1 MMKNICR
8 SVALLVLS
16 LIGCWACDNDVLS
29 EYSHYPA
36 FFRYPNVNTTPELRA
51 ALNSPGE
58 FCKITFPNPYYLFT
72 NAHGH
77 STQVNRTSLDAYGK
91 PIFISGFLVG
101 TPAVPDNNGNFYQVA
116 YDLVCPN
123 CFYESSIQRAL
134 DFSGT
139 DAMICSRCGRVYNLN
154 NHGLVESQEGKP
166 LEKYHMTYAQNQ
178 GILII
183 QN

>member
-1 MMKNICR
+1 MKKIFRGTVFLCF
-8 SVALLVLS
+8 LLM
-16 LIGCWACDNDVLS
+16 GCWACDNDVLS
-29 EYSHYPA
+29 EYSRNPA

-77 STQVNRTSLDAYGK
+77 STQVNRTSLEAYGK
-91 PIFISGFLVG
+91 PVFISGFLVG
-101 TPAVPDNNGNFYQVA
+101 TPAVPNSSSNFYQVA

-134 DFSGT
+134 DFSGV
-139 DAMICSRCGRVYNLN
+139 DAMVCSRCGREYDLN
-154 NHGLVESQEGKP
+154 NQGMVKNREGIP
-166 LEKYHMTYAQNQ
+166 LEKYRMTYAQSQ
-178 GILII
+178 GVLII